1 MVIDIARLGAGKGFN
16 RRKNVGNHQYSQ
28 HIEDLQDLEGS
39 QSGLS
44 RPGKQG
50 HWDEGLTTHGFLMSL
65 GLSMKMSALKYF
77 LMSLRASEAIRERLD
92 LSQLNA

>member
-1 MVIDIARLGAGKGFN
+1 MVINIACLGAGKGFN
-16 RRKNVGNHQYSQ
+16 KRKNVENHQYSQ
-28 HIEDLQDLEGS
+28 HIEDLHNLEGS
-39 QSGLS
+39 QSGLG

-50 HWDEGLTTHGFLMSL
+50 HWNEGPTTCGFLMSL
-65 GLSMKMSALKYF
+65 ELSMKMSTLKYF